1 MTLRAFAIGLVWVI
15 IQSAVMPYNE
25 GLVRGTSLTGNHIP
39 ACSMIVLLLLVLGVN
54 LIWRWLRPG
63 TELRPA
69 ELAVVWIMS
78 SVCANIPFR
87 GFLGFGIPLAAS
99 PHYMA
104 TPENQWED
112 LILPHLKPWAI
123 VSDKKAATLFFEGV
137 TYQRFDY
144 ATWAAPVAYWTLFA
158 LALYVLTICLS
169 VLFRRQW
176 TENERFSFP
185 LLQAPMEMIEAPRRG
200 RLLNSLFRNRLLWI
214 GIAIP
219 MLFHLINGLHA
230 QFPAVPQL
238 RNRFLW
244 YEAFQGRPWR
254 VMRWWPALIFSFYF
268 SVIGIAYV
276 IPSEISFSYWFFYLF
291 FKLEYLAIDAFGWNA
306 SPWRCAGRQ
315 AFGSQMVIAGSLLWT
330 ARRHL
335 KSIAL
340 AALGRA
346 EPDDR
351 DEPISYRAALLG
363 SGLALLAAIW
373 MLVAAGAAPWV
384 AGAVMLLWVP
394 TTFCLTWMVING
406 GMYLV
411 QTPYYLSEMLILFL
425 GTERVGTGSLA
436 VLRLPERALMRDWGE
451 ILMPHVLQ
459 GFRIGDE
466 TGLPRRSTIPP
477 MAAGIIACLAVA
489 IPATI
494 WLCHVEGA
502 ISTLHGRRGFSY
514 NPYNQIANW
523 SLLPRP
529 INWTEIF
536 NALGGAIFTH
546 LLLVARWRYVGFF
559 LHPIGFAV
567 GASYSNFHIWSSLF
581 VGWLLKTVIIYCGG
595 AHWYRRF
602 RPVFMGLIIGEYLA
616 ALIWIVVGVI
626 TRIPYRL
633 LPVP

>member
-1 MTLRAFAIGLVWVI
+1 
-15 IQSAVMPYNE
+15 
-25 GLVRGTSLTGNHIP
+25 
-39 ACSMIVLLLLVLGVN
+39 
-54 LIWRWLRPG
+54 
-63 TELRPA
+63 
-69 ELAVVWIMS
+69 
-78 SVCANIPFR
+78 
-87 GFLGFGIPLAAS
+87 
-99 PHYMA
+99 
-104 TPENQWED
+104 
-112 LILPHLKPWAI
+112 
-123 VSDKKAATLFFEGV
+123 
-137 TYQRFDY
+137 
-144 ATWAAPVAYWTLFA
+144 
-158 LALYVLTICLS
+158 
-169 VLFRRQW
+169 
-176 TENERFSFP
+176 
-185 LLQAPMEMIEAPRRG
+185 
-200 RLLNSLFRNRLLWI
+200 
-214 GIAIP
+214 
-219 MLFHLINGLHA
+219 
-230 QFPAVPQL
+230 
-238 RNRFLW
+238 
-244 YEAFQGRPWR
+244 
-254 VMRWWPALIFSFYF
+254 
-268 SVIGIAYV
+268 
-276 IPSEISFSYWFFYLF
+276 
-291 FKLEYLAIDAFGWNA
+291 
-306 SPWRCAGRQ
+306 
-315 AFGSQMVIAGSLLWT
+315 
-330 ARRHL
+330 
-335 KSIAL
+335 
-340 AALGRA
+340 
-346 EPDDR
+346 
-351 DEPISYRAALLG
+351 
-363 SGLALLAAIW
+363 
-373 MLVAAGAAPWV
+373 
-384 AGAVMLLWVP
+384 
-394 TTFCLTWMVING
+394 
-406 GMYLV
+406 
-411 QTPYYLSEMLILFL
+411 
-425 GTERVGTGSLA
+425 VGTGSLA